1 MSEDSRSRSGESG
14 ASLLGP
20 RVVAGVLIAL
30 GVLIFYETLQVRSPQ
45 GFSPVG
51 PRFVPLVVSLALA
64 ALGLALLVRTTLR
77 PDRALAVRCGE
88 QEAAAHWPTCGL
100 IGAVLIGYAVAL
112 APLGYLVATAVFVP
126 LAARVL
132 GSGHPVRDI
141 LTGTALAVVIYFG
154 FTEFLGVRLPAGILD
169 PIL

>member
-1 MSEDSRSRSGESG
+1 MSPDSRGQSGEG
-14 ASLLGP
+14 AASLIGP
-20 RVVAGVLIAL
+20 RVVAGVLVAL

-51 PRFVPLVVSLALA
+51 PRFVPLVVSVGLV

-77 PDRALAVRCGE
+77 HDRALALRAGE

-100 IGAVLIGYAVAL
+100 IGAVLIVYAVAL
-112 APLGYLVATAVFVP
+112 APLGYPVATALFVP

-132 GSGHPVRDI
+132 GSTHPVRDI
-141 LTGTALAVVIYFG
+141 VTGTALALVIYFG
-154 FTEFLGVRLPAGILD
+154 FTEFLGVRLPAGILG
-169 PIL
+169 PVL

>member
-1 MSEDSRSRSGESG
+1 MTADSRGTTGDG
-14 ASLLGP
+14 ATSLLGP
-20 RVVAGVLIAL
+20 RLVAGVLVAL

-51 PRFVPLVVSLALA
+51 PRFVPVVVSIGLV

-77 PDRALAVRCGE
+77 PDRALALRCGE

-112 APLGYLVATAVFVP
+112 APLGYLVATTLFVP

-132 GSGHPVRDI
+132 GSRHPVRDI
-141 LTGTALAVVIYFG
+141 VAGTALAVVIYFG
-154 FTEFLGVRLPAGILD
+154 FTEFLGVRLPAGILNAV
-169 PIL
+169 L